1 MELDMNSTLPY
12 RTYAENIRM
21 AAKAKR
27 LSIRDLA
34 NRTQFSYEHIRKIW
48 IGHTPKRKD
57 SKFTVGRECNDLLC
71 NLLDL
76 PAEAMFEMAE
86 REKFAQKNGYAP
98 IHLPDPIG
106 QEMADVWER
115 LEDEQKSL
123 LLRMGRT
130 LATEKAMVSAAL

>member
-1 MELDMNSTLPY
+1 MKTLQY

-21 AAKAKR
+21 AAKLKA

-57 SKFTVGRECNDLLC
+57 SKFTVGRDCNDLLC
-71 NLLDL
+71 GLLDL
-76 PAEAMFEMAE
+76 PADEMFEMAE

-98 IHLPDPIG
+98 IAMPDPLG
-106 QEMADVWER
+106 QELADLWEH
-115 LEDEQKSL
+115 LEDEQKNI
-123 LLRMGRT
+123 LLRMGRSF
-130 LATEKAMVSAAL
+130 AFEVARVAS